1 MNSKH
6 NKTLSFYLRKKEFTM
21 RQSLSK
27 IHQNVHGDT
36 SRYKTKIKTAILL
49 ISSTLLISVSAYAS
63 ETKPTTAKTT
73 INPTSI
79 NTSAINLAI
88 MADNPTVLSETQ
100 RITKSKSST
109 LAPTT
114 ATGTAVVSGKTAK
127 TDQAIYSADAI
138 HHPVWAKNG
147 MVATQEALASDIGLK
162 ILKDGGNAVDAAV
175 AVGFALAV
183 TLPRAGNIGGG
194 GFMMVYDAKQGK
206 TVALDYREK
215 APSSASRDMYLD
227 KDGNAISDLSRYHGL
242 AVGVPGTVAGLLK
255 ALEDHGTMSR
265 GQVMASAIALAE
277 NGIEVTAGLS
287 ESLEALSDRLQKWP
301 STKKIFFKPDGSAYQ
316 PGELLRQ
323 PELAKSLK
331 LIAAKGS
338 DGFYKG
344 ETARKLVKAVN
355 EAGGNMSLQ
364 DLANYRAIARVPVK
378 GDYRG
383 YEIVSMPPPSSGGIH
398 IVQIL
403 NILEGYPLKDYG
415 QNSAQTIHLMSEAMQ
430 LAYADR
436 AEYLGDTDFI
446 DVPASGLTS
455 QAYADKLRSL
465 INPNKATP
473 AATIKANNPLPYE
486 SDQTTHFSIVDKDGN
501 AVANTYTLNF
511 SYGTGLVAEG
521 TGILLNNEMDDFSAK
536 PGVPN
541 GYGLIGGDANAVEAN
556 KRPLSSMSPTLVF
569 KDSKPYIVTGSPGG
583 SRIITTV
590 TQVISNV
597 IDHDMNI
604 AEATHAPRI
613 HDQWLPDEIRIEKAL
628 NVDTIKKLESMGHK
642 VSPQAAMGS
651 TQSIM
656 ITPNGVY
663 GSSDPRIVDAAVV
676 GY

>member
-1 MNSKH
+1 MP
-6 NKTLSFYLRKKEFTM
+6 TLFSHSHSTQTLTHKKLK
-21 RQSLSK
+21 S
-27 IHQNVHGDT
+27 
-36 SRYKTKIKTAILL
+36 AAL
-49 ISSTLLISVSAYAS
+49 IITSTLLLTVSAHAA
-63 ETKPTTAKTT
+63 ETKPTTAKNTV
-73 INPTSI
+73 NPTSI

-100 RITKSKSST
+100 RVTKSKSSA
-109 LAPTT
+109 LAPKT
-114 ATGTAVVSGKTAK
+114 ATGTAVVSSKTAK

-227 KDGNAISDLSRYHGL
+227 SDGNAVSDLSRYHGL

-265 GQVMASAIALAE
+265 GQVMAPAIALAE

-316 PGELLRQ
+316 PGERLKQ

-331 LIAAKGS
+331 LIAAKGA

-364 DLANYRAIARVPVK
+364 DLANYQAIARVPVK

-436 AEYLGDTDFI
+436 AEYLGDADFI

-455 QAYADKLRSL
+455 QPYADKLRSL

-628 NVDTIKKLESMGHK
+628 NIDTIKKLESMGHK
-642 VSPQAAMGS
+642 VNPQAAMGS

-663 GSSDPRIVDAAVV
+663 GASDPRIVDAAVV

>member
-1 MNSKH
+1 MSMPFSYSH
-6 NKTLSFYLRKKEFTM
+6 QTQVPAHKTLKSAAL
-21 RQSLSK
+21 
-27 IHQNVHGDT
+27 I
-36 SRYKTKIKTAILL
+36 
-49 ISSTLLISVSAYAS
+49 ISSTLLFSVSTYAADTNPS
-63 ETKPTTAKTT
+63 VAPKT

-79 NTSAINLAI
+79 NTNAINLAV
-88 MADNPTVLSETQ
+88 MTENPTLLSETQ
-100 RITKSKSST
+100 RVTRAKTNTLTPKTNQTK
-109 LAPTT
+109 ANQ
-114 ATGTAVVSGKTAK
+114 AK
-127 TDQAIYSADAI
+127 TDQAIYSVDAI
-138 HHPVWAKNG
+138 HHPIWAKNG
-147 MVATQEALASDIGLK
+147 MVASQEALASDIGLK

-227 KDGNAISDLSRYHGL
+227 KDGNAVSDLSRYHGL

-265 GQVMASAIALAE
+265 GQVMAPAIALAE

-301 STKKIFFKPDGSAYQ
+301 STKKIFFKADGSTYQ
-316 PGELLRQ
+316 PGERLKQ
-323 PELAKSLK
+323 PELAHSLK
-331 LIAAKGS
+331 LIATKGN

-355 EAGGNMSLQ
+355 EAGGKMSLQ
-364 DLANYRAIARVPVK
+364 DLANYQAIARVPVK

-436 AEYLGDTDFI
+436 SEYLGDSDFI
-446 DVPASGLTS
+446 DVPASGLTA
-455 QAYADKLRSL
+455 QRYADKLRAS

-556 KRPLSSMSPTLVF
+556 KRPLSSMSPTIVF

-597 IDHDMNI
+597 I
-604 AEATHAPRI
+604 
-613 HDQWLPDEIRIEKAL
+613 
-628 NVDTIKKLESMGHK
+628 
-642 VSPQAAMGS
+642 
-651 TQSIM
+651 
-656 ITPNGVY
+656 
-663 GSSDPRIVDAAVV
+663 
-676 GY
+676 

>member
-1 MNSKH
+1 MQ
-6 NKTLSFYLRKKEFTM
+6 R
-21 RQSLSK
+21 SLSK
-27 IHQNVHGDT
+27 TQQESHRPNLQ
-36 SRYKTKIKTAILL
+36 SKTAIRAAILL
-49 ISSTLLISVSAYAS
+49 ISSSFLVSISAHAAEPANSKV
-63 ETKPTTAKTT
+63 TNTTD
-73 INPTSI
+73 I

-88 MADNPTVLSETQ
+88 MTSAPTVLSETQ
-100 RITKSKSST
+100 RITVATPNSLKKAPST
-109 LAPTT
+109 TT
-114 ATGTAVVSGKTAK
+114 ALTTAK
-127 TDQAIYSADAI
+127 ADQAIYSNDAI
-138 HHPVWAKNG
+138 QHPLWARNG
-147 MVATQEALASDIGLK
+147 MVATQEAIASDVGLQ
-162 ILKDGGNAVDAAV
+162 ILKQGGNAVDASV

-194 GFMMVYDAKQGK
+194 GFMMIYDADKDK

-227 KDGNAISDLSRYHGL
+227 KEGNAVSDLSRYHGL
-242 AVGVPGTVAGLLK
+242 AIGVPGTVAGLLK

-265 GQVMASAIALAE
+265 GQVMAPAISLAE
-277 NGIEVTAGLS
+277 NGIEVTAGLT
-287 ESLEALSDRLQKWP
+287 ESLEALSERMQKWP
-301 STKKIFFKPDGSAYQ
+301 STKKIFFKSDGSAYQ
-316 PGELLRQ
+316 PGERLKQ
-323 PELAKSLK
+323 PELAQSLK
-331 LIAAKGS
+331 LIAAQGK

-344 ETARKLVKAVN
+344 ETARKIVKAVN
-355 EAGGNMSLQ
+355 EAGGSMSLQ
-364 DLANYRAIARVPVK
+364 DLANYQAIARAPVK
-378 GDYRG
+378 GTYRG

-403 NILEGYPLKDYG
+403 NILEGYPLNKYG
-415 QNSAQTIHLMSEAMQ
+415 QNSAQTIHLMAEAMQ

-436 AEYLGDTDFI
+436 AEYLGDADFV
-446 DVPASGLTS
+446 DVPVNGLT
-455 QAYADKLRSL
+455 ARPYADKLRAL
-465 INPNKATP
+465 IDPNKATP
-473 AATIKANNPLPYE
+473 AATVKANNPLPYE

-511 SYGTGLVAEG
+511 SYGTGMVAEG

-541 GYGLIGGDANAVEAN
+541 GYGLLGGEANAVEAD

-628 NVDTIKKLESMGHK
+628 NVDTIKKLESMGHT

-656 ITPNGVY
+656 ITPTGIY

>member
-1 MNSKH
+1 MSQPLSYDKQKKPKTH
-6 NKTLSFYLRKKEFTM
+6 NQLKSSAAL
-21 RQSLSK
+21 
-27 IHQNVHGDT
+27 IT
-36 SRYKTKIKTAILL
+36 SALL
-49 ISSTLLISVSAYAS
+49 LSVSAHAL
-63 ETKPTTAKTT
+63 EPTAT
-73 INPTSI
+73 PTSSTV
-79 NTSAINLAI
+79 NHTSIDTNAINLAI
-88 MADNPTVLSETQ
+88 MTDNPTVVSETKS
-100 RITKSKSST
+100 ITR
-109 LAPTT
+109 
-114 ATGTAVVSGKTAK
+114 AK
-127 TDQAIYSADAI
+127 TTTLTTTSSNTNNDQAIYSEDAI

-147 MVATQEALASDIGLK
+147 MVATQEALASDIGLQ
-162 ILKDGGNAVDAAV
+162 ILKDGGNAVDAGV

-194 GFMMVYDAKQGK
+194 GFMMIYDAKQDK

-215 APSSASRDMYLD
+215 APSSAFRDMYLD
-227 KDGNAISDLSRYHGL
+227 DEGNAVSDLSRYHGL

-255 ALEDHGTMSR
+255 ALEEHGTMSR
-265 GQVMASAIALAE
+265 EQVMAPAIALAE
-277 NGIEVTAGLS
+277 DGIEVTAGLS
-287 ESLEALSDRLQKWP
+287 ESLTALSDRLQKWP
-301 STKKIFFKPDGSAYQ
+301 STKKVFFKPDGSAYQ
-316 PGELLRQ
+316 PGERLKQ
-323 PELAKSLK
+323 PELARSLK
-331 LIAAKGS
+331 RIAVQGA

-344 ETARKLVKAVN
+344 KTARDIVKAVN
-355 EAGGNMSLQ
+355 EAGGSMSLQ
-364 DLANYRAIARVPVK
+364 DLADYEAIARVPVK

-398 IVQIL
+398 IIEIL
-403 NILEGYPLKDYG
+403 NILEGYPLGDYG
-415 QNSAQTIHLMSEAMQ
+415 QNSAQTIHLMAEAMQ

-436 AEYLGDTDFI
+436 AEYLGDSDFI

-455 QAYADKLRSL
+455 QAYADNLRTL
-465 INPNKATP
+465 IDPKKAPP

-501 AVANTYTLNF
+501 AIANTYTLNF
-511 SYGTGLVAEG
+511 SYGTGLVADG

-569 KDSKPYIVTGSPGG
+569 KDNKPYIVTGSPGG

-590 TQVISNV
+590 IQIISNV

-628 NVDTIKKLESMGHK
+628 NVDTVKKLESMGHT
-642 VSPQAAMGS
+642 VSPKSAMGS

-656 ITPNGVY
+656 LTPNGLY

>member
-1 MNSKH
+1 MSYLSSQTH
-6 NKTLSFYLRKKEFTM
+6 SEVLRTTLNAKGSVNLKSAM
-21 RQSLSK
+21 
-27 IHQNVHGDT
+27 
-36 SRYKTKIKTAILL
+36 LL
-49 ISSTLLISVSAYAS
+49 ISSSLFLSVSAHALEPIDS
-63 ETKPTTAKTT
+63 KT
-73 INPTSI
+73 INNSSI

-88 MADNPTVLSETQ
+88 MTDNPTIVLE
-100 RITKSKSST
+100 TKSIT
-109 LAPTT
+109 RAPTNT
-114 ATGTAVVSGKTAK
+114 LISTTNKAK

-147 MVATQEALASDIGLK
+147 MVATQEALASDIGLQ
-162 ILKDGGNAVDAAV
+162 ILKDGGNAVDAGV

-194 GFMMVYDAKQGK
+194 GFMMIYDAKKGK

-227 KDGNAISDLSRYHGL
+227 SDGNAVSDLSRFHGL

-255 ALEDHGTMSR
+255 ALDDHGTMSR
-265 GQVMASAIALAE
+265 EQVMAPAIALAE

-287 ESLEALSDRLQKWP
+287 ESLTALTDRLQKWP
-301 STKKIFFKPDGSAYQ
+301 STKKVFFKPDGSAYQ
-316 PGELLRQ
+316 PGERLKQL
-323 PELAKSLK
+323 ELARSLK
-331 LIAAKGS
+331 LIAAQGA

-355 EAGGNMSLQ
+355 DAGGNMSVQ
-364 DLANYRAIARVPVK
+364 DLANYEAIARAPVT

-403 NILEGYPLKDYG
+403 NILEGYPLGDYG

-436 AEYLGDTDFI
+436 AEYLGDSDFV

-455 QAYADKLRSL
+455 QAYADNLRRS
-465 INPNKATP
+465 IHPNKATP
-473 AATIKANNPLPYE
+473 ANTIKASNPLPYE

-501 AVANTYTLNF
+501 AIANTYTLNF

-536 PGVPN
+536 PGTPN
-541 GYGLIGGDANAVEAN
+541 GYGLLGGDANAVEAN

-569 KDSKPYIVTGSPGG
+569 KDDKPYIVTGSPGG

-590 TQVISNV
+590 TQIISNV
-597 IDHDMNI
+597 IDHNMNI

-613 HDQWLPDEIRIEKAL
+613 HDQWLPDEIRVEKAL
-628 NVDTIKKLESMGHK
+628 NIDTVKKLESMGHT
-642 VSPQAAMGS
+642 VSPKAAMGS

-656 ITPNGVY
+656 LTPNGIY
-663 GSSDPRIVDAAVV
+663 GSSDPRIVDAGVV

>member
-1 MNSKH
+1 MS
-6 NKTLSFYLRKKEFTM
+6 
-21 RQSLSK
+21 QSLSYRQTAQQNKPK
-27 IHQNVHGDT
+27 INTLLT
-36 SRYKTKIKTAILL
+36 SSILF
-49 ISSTLLISVSAYAS
+49 ISSTLFLSVSAHAAD
-63 ETKPTTAKTT
+63 PTTSVNT
-73 INPTSI
+73 TSI

-88 MADNPTVLSETQ
+88 MADHPTVLSETK
-100 RITKSKSST
+100 RITRAKTST
-109 LAPTT
+109 LK
-114 ATGTAVVSGKTAK
+114 STAK
-127 TDQAIYSADAI
+127 TANNANSDQAIYSEDAI

-147 MVATQEALASDIGLK
+147 MVATQEALASDIGLQ
-162 ILKDGGNAVDAAV
+162 ILKDGGNAVDAGV

-194 GFMMVYDAKQGK
+194 GFMMIYDTKQDK

-227 KDGNAISDLSRYHGL
+227 SDGNAVSDLSRYHGL

-265 GQVMASAIALAE
+265 EQVMAPAIALAE
-277 NGIEVTAGLS
+277 DGIEVTAGLS
-287 ESLEALSDRLQKWP
+287 ESLTALSERLQKWP
-301 STKKIFFKPDGSAYQ
+301 STKKVFFKADGSAYQ
-316 PGELLRQ
+316 PGERLKQ
-323 PELAKSLK
+323 PELARSLK
-331 LIAAKGS
+331 LIAAKGA

-344 ETARKLVKAVN
+344 ETASKLVKAVN
-355 EAGGNMSLQ
+355 DAGGRMSLQ
-364 DLANYRAIARVPVK
+364 DLSNYEAIAREPIK

-415 QNSAQTIHLMSEAMQ
+415 QNSAQAIHLMAEAMQ

-436 AEYLGDTDFI
+436 AEYLGDSDFI

-465 INPNKATP
+465 IDPNKATP
-473 AATIKANNPLPYE
+473 ASTIKANNPLPYE

-501 AVANTYTLNF
+501 AIANTYTLNF
-511 SYGTGLVAEG
+511 SYGMGLVAEG

-541 GYGLIGGDANAVEAN
+541 GYGLLGGEANAVEAN

-590 TQVISNV
+590 TQILSNV

-628 NVDTIKKLESMGHK
+628 NVDTIKKLESMGHTI
-642 VSPQAAMGS
+642 SPKAAMGS

>member
-1 MNSKH
+1 MSQLLSRHHRTAQQRKPKIN
-6 NKTLSFYLRKKEFTM
+6 TLLKS
-21 RQSLSK
+21 S
-27 IHQNVHGDT
+27 VV
-36 SRYKTKIKTAILL
+36 L
-49 ISSTLLISVSAYAS
+49 ITSTLLLSISTQAV
-63 ETKPTTAKTT
+63 EPTNSTSNATV
-73 INPTSI
+73 NNTSI

-88 MADNPTVLSETQ
+88 MADSPTVLSETK
-100 RITKSKSST
+100 RITR
-109 LAPTT
+109 
-114 ATGTAVVSGKTAK
+114 AK
-127 TDQAIYSADAI
+127 TNTLSTESNNANNANSDQAIYSEDAI

-147 MVATQEALASDIGLK
+147 MVATQEALASDIGLQ
-162 ILKDGGNAVDAAV
+162 ILKDGGNAVDAGV

-194 GFMMVYDAKQGK
+194 GFMMIYDAKQGK

-227 KDGNAISDLSRYHGL
+227 KEGNAVSDLSRYHGL

-255 ALEDHGTMSR
+255 ALEEHGTMSR
-265 GQVMASAIALAE
+265 EQVMAPAIALAE

-287 ESLEALSDRLQKWP
+287 ESLTALSDRLQKWP
-301 STKKIFFKPDGSAYQ
+301 STKKVFFKPDGSAYQ
-316 PGELLRQ
+316 PGERLKQ
-323 PELAKSLK
+323 PELARSLK
-331 LIAAKGS
+331 RIAVQGT

-344 ETARKLVKAVN
+344 ETAQKLVKAVN
-355 EAGGNMSLQ
+355 EAGGSMSLQ
-364 DLANYRAIARVPVK
+364 DLANYQAIAREPVK

-415 QNSAQTIHLMSEAMQ
+415 QNSAQTIHLMAEAMQ

-436 AEYLGDTDFI
+436 AEYLGDADFI

-455 QAYADKLRSL
+455 QAYADKLRTL
-465 INPNKATP
+465 IDPNKATP

-501 AVANTYTLNF
+501 AIANTYTLNF
-511 SYGTGLVAEG
+511 SYGTGLVADG

-541 GYGLIGGDANAVEAN
+541 GYGLLGGDANAVEAN

-590 TQVISNV
+590 TQIISNV

-613 HDQWLPDEIRIEKAL
+613 HDQWLPDEIRVEKAL
-628 NVDTIKKLESMGHK
+628 NIDTVKKLESMGHT
-642 VSPQAAMGS
+642 VSPKSAMGS

-656 ITPNGVY
+656 LTPNGVY

>member
-1 MNSKH
+1 MSP
-6 NKTLSFYLRKKEFTM
+6 
-21 RQSLSK
+21 SLS
-27 IHQNVHGDT
+27 HQHRITQQKKPKTHNQLKFSAALIT
-36 SRYKTKIKTAILL
+36 SALL
-49 ISSTLLISVSAYAS
+49 LSVSAHAID
-63 ETKPTTAKTT
+63 PTVSANSPTV
-73 INPTSI
+73 NNTSI
-79 NTSAINLAI
+79 DTNALNLAI
-88 MADNPTVLSETQ
+88 MTDNPTVIFETK
-100 RITKSKSST
+100 RITR
-109 LAPTT
+109 
-114 ATGTAVVSGKTAK
+114 AK
-127 TDQAIYSADAI
+127 TTTLTTTSNNATSNNANNDQAIYSEDAI

-147 MVATQEALASDIGLK
+147 MVATQEALASDIGLQ
-162 ILKDGGNAVDAAV
+162 ILKDGGNAVDAGV

-194 GFMMVYDAKQGK
+194 GFMMIYDAKQGK

-227 KDGNAISDLSRYHGL
+227 DEGNAVSDLSRYHGL

-255 ALEDHGTMSR
+255 ALEEHGTMNR
-265 GQVMASAIALAE
+265 EQVMAPAIALAE
-277 NGIEVTAGLS
+277 DGIEVTAGLS
-287 ESLEALSDRLQKWP
+287 ESLTALSDRLQKWP
-301 STKKIFFKPDGSAYQ
+301 STKKVFFKPDGSAYQ
-316 PGELLRQ
+316 PGERLKQ
-323 PELAKSLK
+323 PELARSLK
-331 LIAAKGS
+331 RIAVQGA

-344 ETARKLVKAVN
+344 KTARDIVKAVN
-355 EAGGNMSLQ
+355 EAGGSMSLQ
-364 DLANYRAIARVPVK
+364 DLADYEAIARVPVK

-398 IVQIL
+398 IIEIL
-403 NILEGYPLKDYG
+403 NILEGYPLGDYG
-415 QNSAQTIHLMSEAMQ
+415 QNSAQTIHLMAEAMQ

-436 AEYLGDTDFI
+436 AEYLGDSDFI
-446 DVPASGLTS
+446 HVPASGLTS
-455 QAYADKLRSL
+455 QAYADKLRTL
-465 INPNKATP
+465 IDPNKATP

-501 AVANTYTLNF
+501 AIANTYTLNF
-511 SYGTGLVAEG
+511 SYGTGLVADG

-569 KDSKPYIVTGSPGG
+569 KDNKPYIVTGSPGG

-590 TQVISNV
+590 TQIISNV

-628 NVDTIKKLESMGHK
+628 NVDTVKKLESMGHT
-642 VSPQAAMGS
+642 VSPKSAMGS

-656 ITPNGVY
+656 LTPNGLY

>member
-1 MNSKH
+1 MSKLSPNIQQK
-6 NKTLSFYLRKKEFTM
+6 NKFNN
-21 RQSLSK
+21 
-27 IHQNVHGDT
+27 I
-36 SRYKTKIKTAILL
+36 KIKAATLL
-49 ISSTLLISVSAYAS
+49 ISSTFLLCVSSHAIEPDAN
-63 ETKPTTAKTT
+63 TRTT
-73 INPTSI
+73 INNTSI

-88 MADNPTVLSETQ
+88 MTEAPTLVSETQ
-100 RITKSKSST
+100 RVT
-109 LAPTT
+109 LAKSNAATNALSSPATT
-114 ATGTAVVSGKTAK
+114 QA
-127 TDQAIYSADAI
+127 DQAIYSSSAI
-138 HHPVWAKNG
+138 QHPLWAKNG
-147 MVATQEALASDIGLK
+147 MVASQEALASDIGLQ

-194 GFMMVYDAKQGK
+194 GFMMIYDAKQDK
-206 TVALDYREK
+206 TIALDYREK
-215 APSSASRDMYLD
+215 APSRATSDMYLNN
-227 KDGNAISDLSRYHGL
+227 DGEAVSDLSRYHGL

-255 ALEDHGTMSR
+255 ALEDHGTMTR
-265 GQVMASAIALAE
+265 QQVMAPAITLAAD
-277 NGIEVTAGLS
+277 GIDVTAGLS
-287 ESLEALSDRLQKWP
+287 ESLEALKERLQKWP
-301 STKKIFFKPDGSAYQ
+301 STKKIFFKADGSSYQ
-316 PGELLRQ
+316 PGERLRQ
-323 PELAKSLK
+323 PQLAQSLK
-331 LIAAKGS
+331 LIANKGA
-338 DGFYKG
+338 DGFYQG
-344 ETARKLVKAVN
+344 DTARKLVNAVN
-355 EAGGNMSLQ
+355 EAGGAMSLQ
-364 DLANYRAIARVPVK
+364 DLADYEAIARTPVT
-378 GDYRG
+378 GNYRG

-403 NILEGYPLKDYG
+403 NVLEGYPLKDYG

-436 AEYLGDTDFI
+436 AEYLGDSDFV

-455 QAYADKLRSL
+455 RPYANKLRSL

-473 AATIKANNPLPYE
+473 AASIKANNPLPYE
-486 SDQTTHFSIVDKDGN
+486 SDQTTHFSIVDNAGN

-536 PGVPN
+536 PGTPN
-541 GYGLIGGDANAVEAN
+541 AYGLIGGAANSIEAN

-590 TQVISNV
+590 TQIISNV

-613 HDQWLPDEIRIEKAL
+613 HDQWLPDEIRVEKAL
-628 NVDTIKKLESMGHK
+628 NIDTVSKLESMGHK
-642 VSPQAAMGS
+642 VSPKEAMGS

-656 ITPNGVY
+656 LTPTGIY
-663 GSSDPRIVDAAVV
+663 GASDPRIVDAAVV

>member
-1 MNSKH
+1 MSPSLSHQHRMTQQKNPKTH
-6 NKTLSFYLRKKEFTM
+6 NKLKS
-21 RQSLSK
+21 S
-27 IHQNVHGDT
+27 
-36 SRYKTKIKTAILL
+36 ALL
-49 ISSTLLISVSAYAS
+49 ITSALLLSVSAHAL
-63 ETKPTTAKTT
+63 EPTVSA
-73 INPTSI
+73 NSPAVNNTSI
-79 NTSAINLAI
+79 DTNEINLAI
-88 MADNPTVLSETQ
+88 MTDNPTVLSETK
-100 RITKSKSST
+100 RITRAKTST
-109 LAPTT
+109 LKTT
-114 ATGTAVVSGKTAK
+114 SNNTNS
-127 TDQAIYSADAI
+127 DQAIYSEDAI

-147 MVATQEALASDIGLK
+147 MVATQEALASDIGLQ
-162 ILKDGGNAVDAAV
+162 ILKDGGNAVDAGV

-194 GFMMVYDAKQGK
+194 GFMMIYDAKQGK

-227 KDGNAISDLSRYHGL
+227 DEGNAVSDLSRYHGL

-255 ALEDHGTMSR
+255 ALEEHGTMSR
-265 GQVMASAIALAE
+265 EQVMAPAIALAE
-277 NGIEVTAGLS
+277 DGIEVTAGLS
-287 ESLEALSDRLQKWP
+287 ESLTALSDRLQKWP
-301 STKKIFFKPDGSAYQ
+301 STKKVFFKADGSAYQ
-316 PGELLRQ
+316 PGERLKQ
-323 PELAKSLK
+323 PELARSLTRV
-331 LIAAKGS
+331 AVQGA

-344 ETARKLVKAVN
+344 ETARDIVKAVN
-355 EAGGNMSLQ
+355 EAGGSMSLQ
-364 DLANYRAIARVPVK
+364 DLADYEAIARVPVK

-398 IVQIL
+398 IIEIL
-403 NILEGYPLKDYG
+403 NILEGYPLGDYG
-415 QNSAQTIHLMSEAMQ
+415 QNSAQTIHLMAEAMQ

-436 AEYLGDTDFI
+436 AEYLGDSDFI

-455 QAYADKLRSL
+455 QAYADKLRTL
-465 INPNKATP
+465 IDPNKATP
-473 AATIKANNPLPYE
+473 ASTIKANNPLPYE

-501 AVANTYTLNF
+501 AIANTYTLNF
-511 SYGTGLVAEG
+511 SYGTGLVADG

-569 KDSKPYIVTGSPGG
+569 KDNKPYIVTGSPGG

-590 TQVISNV
+590 TQIISNV

-628 NVDTIKKLESMGHK
+628 NVDTVKKLESMGHTI
-642 VSPQAAMGS
+642 SPKSAMGS

-656 ITPNGVY
+656 LTPNGVY

>member
-1 MNSKH
+1 MSPLFSYNDHATRQNQPKP
-6 NKTLSFYLRKKEFTM
+6 KTVF
-21 RQSLSK
+21 
-27 IHQNVHGDT
+27 
-36 SRYKTKIKTAILL
+36 KTASLL
-49 ISSTLLISVSAYAS
+49 ISSALFLSVSAHAL
-63 ETKPTTAKTT
+63 ETTS
-73 INPTSI
+73 SI
-79 NTSAINLAI
+79 NNTATNSSSLNTGAINL
-88 MADNPTVLSETQ
+88 PVTTPSVLSENQ
-100 RITKSKSST
+100 RITR
-109 LAPTT
+109 ATT
-114 ATGTAVVSGKTAK
+114 NRLKPATNKTK
-127 TDQAIYSADAI
+127 TDEAIYSENAI

-147 MVATQEALASDIGLK
+147 MVASQEALASDIGLQ
-162 ILKDGGNAVDAAV
+162 ILKEGGNAVDAGV

-194 GFMMVYDAKQGK
+194 GFMMIYDAKQDK
-206 TVALDYREK
+206 TIALDYREK
-215 APSSASRDMYLD
+215 APLNATRDMYLD
-227 KDGNAISDLSRYHGL
+227 KEGNAVSDLSRYHGL

-255 ALEDHGTMSR
+255 ALEEHGTMSR
-265 GQVMASAIALAE
+265 EQVMAPAIALAE
-277 NGIEVTAGLS
+277 NGIEVTPGLS
-287 ESLEALSDRLQKWP
+287 QSLEALSDRLQKWP
-301 STKKIFFKPDGSAYQ
+301 ATKKIFFKPDGSAYQ
-316 PGELLRQ
+316 PGERLKQ
-323 PELAKSLK
+323 PELARSLK
-331 LIAAKGS
+331 LIAVQGA

-355 EAGGNMSLQ
+355 EAGGIMSLQ
-364 DLANYRAIARVPVK
+364 DLTNYEAIAREPVK
-378 GDYRG
+378 GNYRG

-398 IVQIL
+398 IIQIL

-415 QNSAQTIHLMSEAMQ
+415 QNSAQTIHLMAEAMQ

-436 AEYLGDTDFI
+436 AEYLGDSDFI

-455 QAYADKLRSL
+455 QAYADKLRTL
-465 INPNKATP
+465 IDPNKATP
-473 AATIKANNPLPYE
+473 ASTIKANNPLPYE
-486 SDQTTHFSIVDKDGN
+486 SDQTTHFSVVDKDGN

-541 GYGLIGGDANAVEAN
+541 GYGLLGGDANAVEAN

-569 KDSKPYIVTGSPGG
+569 KDNKPYIVTGSPGG

-628 NVDTIKKLESMGHK
+628 NIDTVRKLESMGHK
-642 VSPQAAMGS
+642 VSPQATMGS

-656 ITPNGVY
+656 VTPDGVY

>member
-1 MNSKH
+1 MPTSISK
-6 NKTLSFYLRKKEFTM
+6 NKIRTADNNPQGRA
-21 RQSLSK
+21 
-27 IHQNVHGDT
+27 N
-36 SRYKTKIKTAILL
+36 IKAAILL
-49 ISSTLLISVSAYAS
+49 ISSTFLVSLSAHAL
-63 ETKPTTAKTT
+63 EPTTNQSTA
-73 INPTSI
+73 INQTSI

-88 MADNPTVLSETQ
+88 MADNPTVISETQ
-100 RITKSKSST
+100 RVTRAKTNALIST
-109 LAPTT
+109 INN
-114 ATGTAVVSGKTAK
+114 AK
-127 TDQAIYSADAI
+127 TDQAIYSEDAI

-162 ILKDGGNAVDAAV
+162 ILKDGGNAVDAGV

-194 GFMMVYDAKQGK
+194 GFMMIYDAKQGK

-227 KDGNAISDLSRYHGL
+227 EDGNAVSDLSRYHGL

-265 GQVMASAIALAE
+265 GQVMAPAIALAE

-287 ESLEALSDRLQKWP
+287 ESLTALSDRMQKWP

-316 PGELLRQ
+316 PGERLKQ
-323 PELAKSLK
+323 PELARSLK
-331 LIAAKGS
+331 LIAAKGA

-355 EAGGNMSLQ
+355 DAGGSMILQ
-364 DLANYRAIARVPVK
+364 DLASYEAIAREPVK

-415 QNSAQTIHLMSEAMQ
+415 QNSAQTIHLMAEAMQ

-436 AEYLGDTDFI
+436 SEYLGDSDFI
-446 DVPASGLTS
+446 DVPASGLAS
-455 QAYADKLRSL
+455 QAYADKLRTL
-465 INPNKATP
+465 INPDKATP
-473 AATIKANNPLPYE
+473 ASTIKANNPLPYE

-501 AVANTYTLNF
+501 AIANTYTLNF
-511 SYGTGLVAEG
+511 SYGTGLVADG

-541 GYGLIGGDANAVEAN
+541 GYGLLGGEANAVEAN

-590 TQVISNV
+590 TQIISNV

-613 HDQWLPDEIRIEKAL
+613 HDQWLPDEIRVEKAL
-628 NVDTIKKLESMGHK
+628 NIDTVKKLESMGHTVNPK
-642 VSPQAAMGS
+642 SAMGS

>member
-1 MNSKH
+1 MSP
-6 NKTLSFYLRKKEFTM
+6 
-21 RQSLSK
+21 SLS
-27 IHQNVHGDT
+27 HQHRITQQKKPKTHNQLKSSAALIT
-36 SRYKTKIKTAILL
+36 SALL
-49 ISSTLLISVSAYAS
+49 LSVSAHALEPS
-63 ETKPTTAKTT
+63 VSANSPTV
-73 INPTSI
+73 NNTSI
-79 NTSAINLAI
+79 DTNALNLAI
-88 MADNPTVLSETQ
+88 MTDNPTVLSETK
-100 RITKSKSST
+100 RITRSKTST
-109 LAPTT
+109 LKTT
-114 ATGTAVVSGKTAK
+114 SNNANS
-127 TDQAIYSADAI
+127 DQAIYSEDAI

-147 MVATQEALASDIGLK
+147 MVATQEALASDIGLQ
-162 ILKDGGNAVDAAV
+162 ILKDGGNAVDAGV

-194 GFMMVYDAKQGK
+194 GFMMIYDAKQGK
-206 TVALDYREK
+206 TIALDYREK

-227 KDGNAISDLSRYHGL
+227 DEGNAVSDLSRYHGL

-255 ALEDHGTMSR
+255 ALEEHGTMSR
-265 GQVMASAIALAE
+265 EQVMAPAIALAE
-277 NGIEVTAGLS
+277 DGIEVTAGLS
-287 ESLEALSDRLQKWP
+287 ESLTALSDRLQKWP
-301 STKKIFFKPDGSAYQ
+301 STKKVFFKADGSAYQ
-316 PGELLRQ
+316 PGERLKQ
-323 PELAKSLK
+323 PELARSLK
-331 LIAAKGS
+331 RIAVQGA

-344 ETARKLVKAVN
+344 KTARDIVKAVN
-355 EAGGNMSLQ
+355 EAGGSMSLQ
-364 DLANYRAIARVPVK
+364 DLADYEAIARVPVK
-378 GDYRG
+378 GDYRS

-398 IVQIL
+398 IIEIL
-403 NILEGYPLKDYG
+403 NILEGYPLRDYG
-415 QNSAQTIHLMSEAMQ
+415 QNSAQTIHLMAEAMQ

-436 AEYLGDTDFI
+436 AEYLGDSDFI

-455 QAYADKLRSL
+455 QAYADNLRTL
-465 INPNKATP
+465 IDPNKATP

-501 AVANTYTLNF
+501 AIANTYTLNF
-511 SYGTGLVAEG
+511 SYGTGLVADG

-569 KDSKPYIVTGSPGG
+569 KDNKPYIVTGSPGG

-590 TQVISNV
+590 TQIISNV

-628 NVDTIKKLESMGHK
+628 NVDTVKKLESMGHT
-642 VSPQAAMGS
+642 VSPKSAMGS

-656 ITPNGVY
+656 LTPNGLY

>member
-1 MNSKH
+1 MASLSSRLIQQKTEQ
-6 NKTLSFYLRKKEFTM
+6 NKTHHKTSLKK
-21 RQSLSK
+21 S
-27 IHQNVHGDT
+27 
-36 SRYKTKIKTAILL
+36 ALL
-49 ISSTLLISVSAYAS
+49 ISSALLLSVSAHAL
-63 ETKPTTAKTT
+63 ETTNSVNNNAM
-73 INPTSI
+73 SDSSL
-79 NTSAINLAI
+79 NTSAINLPI
-88 MADNPTVLSETQ
+88 MTNAPTVLTENQ
-100 RITKSKSST
+100 RITRAKTNSLK
-109 LAPTT
+109 PTT
-114 ATGTAVVSGKTAK
+114 KTAK

-147 MVATQEALASDIGLK
+147 MVATQEALASDIGLQ
-162 ILKDGGNAVDAAV
+162 ILKDGGNAVDAGV

-194 GFMMVYDAKQGK
+194 GFMMIYDAKQGK

-215 APSSASRDMYLD
+215 APSSATRDMYLD
-227 KDGNAISDLSRYHGL
+227 SAGNAVSDLSRYHGL

-265 GQVMASAIALAE
+265 EQVMAPAIALAE

-316 PGELLRQ
+316 PGERLKQ
-323 PELAKSLK
+323 PELARSLK
-331 LIAAKGS
+331 LIAAQGA

-344 ETARKLVKAVN
+344 ETASKLVKAVTD
-355 EAGGNMSLQ
+355 AGGRMSLQ
-364 DLANYRAIARVPVK
+364 DLANYEAIARVPVK

-398 IVQIL
+398 IIQIL

-415 QNSAQTIHLMSEAMQ
+415 QNSAQTIHLMAEAMQ

-436 AEYLGDTDFI
+436 AEYLGDSDFI
-446 DVPASGLTS
+446 DVPDSGLTS
-455 QAYADKLRSL
+455 QAYADKLRGL
-465 INPNKATP
+465 IDPNKATP
-473 AATIKANNPLPYE
+473 ASTIKANNPLPYE

-501 AVANTYTLNF
+501 AIANTYTLNF

-541 GYGLIGGDANAVEAN
+541 GYGLLGGEANAVEAN

-597 IDHDMNI
+597 LDHDMNI

-628 NVDTIKKLESMGHK
+628 NVDTIKKLESMGHT
-642 VSPQAAMGS
+642 VSPQATMGS

-656 ITPNGVY
+656 ITPDGVY

>member
-1 MNSKH
+1 MPNLSGH
-6 NKTLSFYLRKKEFTM
+6 SQSPIITTLKSAM
-21 RQSLSK
+21 
-27 IHQNVHGDT
+27 
-36 SRYKTKIKTAILL
+36 L
-49 ISSTLLISVSAYAS
+49 IASSTLLLSVSAHAL
-63 ETKPTTAKTT
+63 EPVTPTNANV
-73 INPTSI
+73 INNTSI

-88 MADNPTVLSETQ
+88 MTDNPTVLSETK
-100 RITKSKSST
+100 RITPAQTNTLTST
-109 LAPTT
+109 TN
-114 ATGTAVVSGKTAK
+114 KTK
-127 TDQAIYSADAI
+127 TDPAIYSEDAI

-147 MVATQEALASDIGLK
+147 MVASQEALASDIGLQ
-162 ILKDGGNAVDAAV
+162 ILKDGGNAVDAGV

-194 GFMMVYDAKQGK
+194 GFMMIYDAEQGE

-227 KDGNAISDLSRYHGL
+227 KDGNAASDLSRFHGL

-265 GQVMASAIALAE
+265 EQVMAPAISLAE
-277 NGIEVTAGLS
+277 DGIEVTAGLS

-301 STKKIFFKPDGSAYQ
+301 STKKVFFKPDGSAYQ
-316 PGELLRQ
+316 PGERLYQ
-323 PELAKSLK
+323 PELARSLK
-331 LIAAKGS
+331 LIATQGA

-344 ETARKLVKAVN
+344 ETARSIVKAVN
-355 EAGGNMSLQ
+355 DAGGSMSLQ
-364 DLANYRAIARVPVK
+364 DLANYEAIARTPVT

-415 QNSAQTIHLMSEAMQ
+415 QNSAQTIHLMAEAMQ

-436 AEYLGDTDFI
+436 AEYLGDSDFI

-455 QAYADKLRSL
+455 QVYADQLRTL
-465 INPNKATP
+465 IDPNKATP
-473 AATIKANNPLPYE
+473 ASTIKANNPLPYE

-501 AVANTYTLNF
+501 AIANTYTLNF
-511 SYGTGLVAEG
+511 SYGTGLVADG

-536 PGVPN
+536 PGTPN
-541 GYGLIGGDANAVEAN
+541 GYGLLGGEANSVEAN

-569 KDSKPYIVTGSPGG
+569 KDDKPYIVTGSPGG

-590 TQVISNV
+590 TQIISNV

-613 HDQWLPDEIRIEKAL
+613 HDQWLPDEIRVEKAL
-628 NVDTIKKLESMGHK
+628 NIDTIKKLESMGHT
-642 VSPQAAMGS
+642 VSPKAAMGS

>member
-1 MNSKH
+1 MLNLSGH
-6 NKTLSFYLRKKEFTM
+6 SQPPIITTLKSAM
-21 RQSLSK
+21 
-27 IHQNVHGDT
+27 
-36 SRYKTKIKTAILL
+36 L
-49 ISSTLLISVSAYAS
+49 IASSTLLLSVSAHAL
-63 ETKPTTAKTT
+63 EPVTPTDANV
-73 INPTSI
+73 INNTSI

-88 MADNPTVLSETQ
+88 MTDNPTVLSETK
-100 RITKSKSST
+100 RIT
-109 LAPTT
+109 P
-114 ATGTAVVSGKTAK
+114 AK
-127 TDQAIYSADAI
+127 TNTLTLTTNKTKTEQAIYSEDAI

-147 MVATQEALASDIGLK
+147 MVATQEALASDIGLQ
-162 ILKDGGNAVDAAV
+162 ILKDGGNAVDAGV

-194 GFMMVYDAKQGK
+194 GFMMIYDAEQGE

-227 KDGNAISDLSRYHGL
+227 EDGNAVSDLSRFHGL

-265 GQVMASAIALAE
+265 EQVMAPAIALAE
-277 NGIEVTAGLS
+277 DGIEVTAGLS

-301 STKKIFFKPDGSAYQ
+301 STKKVFFKPDGSAYQ
-316 PGELLRQ
+316 PGERLYQ
-323 PELAKSLK
+323 PELARSLK
-331 LIAAKGS
+331 LIATQGA

-344 ETARKLVKAVN
+344 ETARSIVKAVN
-355 EAGGNMSLQ
+355 DAGGSMSLQ
-364 DLANYRAIARVPVK
+364 DLANYEAIARTPVT

-415 QNSAQTIHLMSEAMQ
+415 HNSAQTIHLMSEAMQ

-436 AEYLGDTDFI
+436 AEYLGDSDFI

-455 QAYADKLRSL
+455 QAYADQLRTL
-465 INPNKATP
+465 IDPDKATP
-473 AATIKANNPLPYE
+473 ASTIKANNPLPYE

-501 AVANTYTLNF
+501 AIANTYTLNF
-511 SYGTGLVAEG
+511 SYGTGLVADG

-536 PGVPN
+536 PGTPN
-541 GYGLIGGDANAVEAN
+541 GYGLLGGEANSVEAN

-569 KDSKPYIVTGSPGG
+569 KDDKPYIVTGSPGG

-590 TQVISNV
+590 TQIISNV

-613 HDQWLPDEIRIEKAL
+613 HDQWLPDEIRVEKAL
-628 NVDTIKKLESMGHK
+628 NIDTIKKLESMGHT
-642 VSPQAAMGS
+642 VSPKAAMGS

-663 GSSDPRIVDAAVV
+663 GSSDPRIVDAAVI

>member
-1 MNSKH
+1 MANLSGH
-6 NKTLSFYLRKKEFTM
+6 SQPPIITTLKSAM
-21 RQSLSK
+21 
-27 IHQNVHGDT
+27 
-36 SRYKTKIKTAILL
+36 L
-49 ISSTLLISVSAYAS
+49 IASSTLLLSVSAHAL
-63 ETKPTTAKTT
+63 EPVTPTDANV
-73 INPTSI
+73 INNTSI

-88 MADNPTVLSETQ
+88 MTDNPTVLSETK
-100 RITKSKSST
+100 RITPAQTNTLTST
-109 LAPTT
+109 TNKI
-114 ATGTAVVSGKTAK
+114 KTE
-127 TDQAIYSADAI
+127 QAIYSEDAI

-147 MVATQEALASDIGLK
+147 MVATQEALASDIGLQ
-162 ILKDGGNAVDAAV
+162 ILKDGGNAVDAGV

-194 GFMMVYDAKQGK
+194 GFMMIYDAEQGE

-227 KDGNAISDLSRYHGL
+227 DEGNAVSDLSRFHGL

-265 GQVMASAIALAE
+265 EQVMAPAIALAE
-277 NGIEVTAGLS
+277 DGIEVTAGLS

-301 STKKIFFKPDGSAYQ
+301 STKKVFFKPDGSAYQ
-316 PGELLRQ
+316 PGERLYQ
-323 PELAKSLK
+323 PELARSLK
-331 LIAAKGS
+331 LIATQGA

-344 ETARKLVKAVN
+344 ETARSIVKAVN
-355 EAGGNMSLQ
+355 DAGGSMSLQ
-364 DLANYRAIARVPVK
+364 DLANYEAIARTPVT

-415 QNSAQTIHLMSEAMQ
+415 HNSAQTIHLMAEAMQ

-436 AEYLGDTDFI
+436 AEYLGDSDFI

-455 QAYADKLRSL
+455 QAYADQLRTL
-465 INPNKATP
+465 IDPGKATP
-473 AATIKANNPLPYE
+473 ASTIKANNPLPYE

-501 AVANTYTLNF
+501 AIANTYTLNF
-511 SYGTGLVAEG
+511 SYGTGLVADG

-536 PGVPN
+536 PGTPN
-541 GYGLIGGDANAVEAN
+541 GYGLLGGEANSVEAN

-569 KDSKPYIVTGSPGG
+569 KDDKPYIVTGSPGG

-590 TQVISNV
+590 TQIISNV
-597 IDHDMNI
+597 IDHEMNI

-613 HDQWLPDEIRIEKAL
+613 HDQWLPDEIRVEKAL
-628 NVDTIKKLESMGHK
+628 NIDTIKKLESMGHT
-642 VSPQAAMGS
+642 VSPKAAMGS

>member
-1 MNSKH
+1 MLKPASQLH
-6 NKTLSFYLRKKEFTM
+6 NDIAHYHRPHDKTILTTTLKSTM
-21 RQSLSK
+21 LM
-27 IHQNVHGDT
+27 
-36 SRYKTKIKTAILL
+36 
-49 ISSTLLISVSAYAS
+49 ISSTLLLSISAHAV
-63 ETKPTTAKTT
+63 EPTIDKSPT
-73 INPTSI
+73 INQTSI

-88 MADNPTVLSETQ
+88 MADNPTVLSETK
-100 RITKSKSST
+100 RITRAKTNT
-109 LAPTT
+109 LKTTPTT
-114 ATGTAVVSGKTAK
+114 ANS
-127 TDQAIYSADAI
+127 DQAIYSEDAI

-162 ILKDGGNAVDAAV
+162 ILKDGGNAVDAGV

-194 GFMMVYDAKQGK
+194 GFMMIYDAKQGK

-227 KDGNAISDLSRYHGL
+227 ENGNAVSDLSRYHGL

-265 GQVMASAIALAE
+265 GQVMAPAIALAE

-316 PGELLRQ
+316 PGERLKQ
-323 PELAKSLK
+323 PELARSLK
-331 LIAAKGS
+331 LIAAQGT

-344 ETARKLVKAVN
+344 VTASKLVKAVN
-355 EAGGNMSLQ
+355 EAGGSMSLQ
-364 DLANYRAIARVPVK
+364 DLANYEAIAREPVK

-415 QNSAQTIHLMSEAMQ
+415 QNSAQTIHLMAEAMQ

-436 AEYLGDTDFI
+436 AEYLGDSDFI

-455 QAYADKLRSL
+455 QAYADKLRTL
-465 INPNKATP
+465 IDPNKATP

-486 SDQTTHFSIVDKDGN
+486 SDQTTHFSIIDKDGN
-501 AVANTYTLNF
+501 AIANTYTLNF
-511 SYGTGLVAEG
+511 SYGTGLVADG

-541 GYGLIGGDANAVEAN
+541 GYGLLGGEANAVEAN

-590 TQVISNV
+590 TQIISNV

-613 HDQWLPDEIRIEKAL
+613 HDQWLPDEIRVEKAL
-628 NVDTIKKLESMGHK
+628 NIDTVKKLESMGHT
-642 VSPQAAMGS
+642 VSPKSAMGS

-656 ITPNGVY
+656 LTPNGVY

>member
-1 MNSKH
+1 MSNLKP
-6 NKTLSFYLRKKEFTM
+6 K
-21 RQSLSK
+21 
-27 IHQNVHGDT
+27 QNQT
-36 SRYKTKIKTAILL
+36 TIKAAILL
-49 ISSTLLISVSAYAS
+49 ISSSFLVTLSAHALEPAS
-63 ETKPTTAKTT
+63 T
-73 INPTSI
+73 INDTAI

-88 MADNPTVLSETQ
+88 MTEAPTLLSETQ
-100 RITKSKSST
+100 RITRASPNSVK
-109 LAPTT
+109 TT
-114 ATGTAVVSGKTAK
+114 SLTALTPAK
-127 TDQAIYSADAI
+127 TDQAIFSNDAI
-138 HHPVWAKNG
+138 QHPVWAKNG
-147 MVATQEALASDIGLK
+147 MVASQEALASDVGLQ
-162 ILKDGGNAVDAAV
+162 ILKQGGNAVDAAV

-194 GFMMVYDAKQGK
+194 GFMMIYDAKQDK
-206 TVALDYREK
+206 TIALDYREK

-227 KDGNAISDLSRYHGL
+227 EDGNAVSDLSRYHGL
-242 AVGVPGTVAGLLK
+242 AIGVPGTVAGLLK

-265 GQVMASAIALAE
+265 GQVMAPAISLAE
-277 NGIEVTAGLS
+277 NGIEVTAGLT
-287 ESLEALSDRLQKWP
+287 ESLEALSERMQKWP
-301 STKKIFFKPDGSAYQ
+301 STKKIFFKADGSAYQ
-316 PGELLRQ
+316 PGERLKQ

-331 LIAAKGS
+331 LIAAQGK

-355 EAGGNMSLQ
+355 EAGGSMSLQ
-364 DLANYRAIARVPVK
+364 DLADYQAIAREPVK
-378 GDYRG
+378 GSYRG
-383 YEIVSMPPPSSGGIH
+383 YEIVSMPPPSSGGVH

-415 QNSAQTIHLMSEAMQ
+415 QNSAQTIHLMAEAMQ

-436 AEYLGDTDFI
+436 AEYLGDADFV
-446 DVPASGLTS
+446 DVPVTGLT
-455 QAYADKLRSL
+455 ARPYADKLRNL

-486 SDQTTHFSIVDKDGN
+486 SDQTTHFSIVDKEGN

-541 GYGLIGGDANAVEAN
+541 GYGLLGGEANAVEGN

-642 VSPQAAMGS
+642 VSAQEAMGS

-656 ITPNGVY
+656 ITPNGIY

>member
-1 MNSKH
+1 MQKSNL
-6 NKTLSFYLRKKEFTM
+6 TPE
-21 RQSLSK
+21 
-27 IHQNVHGDT
+27 QNRT
-36 SRYKTKIKTAILL
+36 TIKAAILL
-49 ISSTLLISVSAYAS
+49 ISSTFLVSVSSHAAQH
-63 ETKPTTAKTT
+63 TQNT
-73 INPTSI
+73 INTTSI

-88 MADNPTVLSETQ
+88 MTQAPTLVSETK
-100 RITKSKSST
+100 RITRAPSNSSN
-109 LAPTT
+109 
-114 ATGTAVVSGKTAK
+114 GTVALTPLTPAK
-127 TDQAIYSADAI
+127 VDQAIYSNDAI
-138 HHPVWAKNG
+138 QHPLWAKNG
-147 MVATQEALASDIGLK
+147 MVASQEALASDVGLQ
-162 ILKDGGNAVDAAV
+162 ILKDGGNAVDAGV

-194 GFMMVYDAKQGK
+194 GFMMIYDAKQDK
-206 TVALDYREK
+206 TIALDYREK
-215 APSSASRDMYLD
+215 APNSATRDMYLD
-227 KDGNAISDLSRYHGL
+227 KDGNAVSDLSRYHGL

-265 GQVMASAIALAE
+265 GQVMAPAIALAE
-277 NGIEVTAGLS
+277 KGIVVTPGLT
-287 ESLEALSDRLQKWP
+287 ESLEALSERMQKWP
-301 STKKIFFKPDGSAYQ
+301 STKKIFFKADGSTYQ
-316 PGELLRQ
+316 PGERLRQ
-323 PELAKSLK
+323 PELAQSLK
-331 LIAAKGS
+331 LIAAQGV

-344 ETARKLVKAVN
+344 DTARKLVKAVN
-355 EAGGNMSLQ
+355 EAGGSMSLQ
-364 DLANYRAIARVPVK
+364 DLADYEAIARVPVK
-378 GDYRG
+378 GNYRG

-403 NILEGYPLKDYG
+403 NILEGYPLKEYG
-415 QNSAQTIHLMSEAMQ
+415 QNSAQTIHLMAEAMQ

-436 AEYLGDTDFI
+436 SEYLGDSDFI
-446 DVPASGLTS
+446 DVPSSGLT
-455 QAYADKLRSL
+455 ARPYANKLRSL

-473 AATIKANNPLPYE
+473 AATVKANNPLPYE
-486 SDQTTHFSIVDKDGN
+486 SDQTTHFSVVDKDGN

-541 GYGLIGGDANAVEAN
+541 AYGLIGGEANAVEAG

-569 KDSKPYIVTGSPGG
+569 KDDKPFIVTGSPGG

-604 AEATHAPRI
+604 AEATNAPRI

-628 NVDTIKKLESMGHK
+628 NIDTIKKLESMGHK

-656 ITPNGVY
+656 ITPTGIY

>member
-1 MNSKH
+1 MSQPLSYDQQKKPKTH
-6 NKTLSFYLRKKEFTM
+6 NQLKSSAAL
-21 RQSLSK
+21 
-27 IHQNVHGDT
+27 IT
-36 SRYKTKIKTAILL
+36 SALL
-49 ISSTLLISVSAYAS
+49 LSVSAHAL
-63 ETKPTTAKTT
+63 EPTAAPTSSTV
-73 INPTSI
+73 NNTSI
-79 NTSAINLAI
+79 NTNAINLAI
-88 MADNPTVLSETQ
+88 MTDNPTVVSETK
-100 RITKSKSST
+100 RITRAKTSST
-109 LAPTT
+109 VSTT
-114 ATGTAVVSGKTAK
+114 TNN
-127 TDQAIYSADAI
+127 DQAIYSEDAI

-147 MVATQEALASDIGLK
+147 MVATQEALASDIGLQ
-162 ILKDGGNAVDAAV
+162 ILKDGGNAVDAGV

-194 GFMMVYDAKQGK
+194 GFMMIYDAKQGK

-227 KDGNAISDLSRYHGL
+227 DEGNAVSDLSRYHGL

-255 ALEDHGTMSR
+255 ALEEHGTMSR
-265 GQVMASAIALAE
+265 EQVMAPAIALAE
-277 NGIEVTAGLS
+277 DGIEVTAGLS
-287 ESLEALSDRLQKWP
+287 ESLTALSDRLQKWP
-301 STKKIFFKPDGSAYQ
+301 STKKVFFKPDGSAYQ
-316 PGELLRQ
+316 PGERLKQ
-323 PELAKSLK
+323 PELARSLK
-331 LIAAKGS
+331 QIAVRGV

-344 ETARKLVKAVN
+344 ETARAIVKAVN
-355 EAGGNMSLQ
+355 EAGGTMSMQ
-364 DLANYRAIARVPVK
+364 DLANYDAIARVPVK

-398 IVQIL
+398 IIEIL
-403 NILEGYPLKDYG
+403 NILEGYPLGDYG

-436 AEYLGDTDFI
+436 AEYLGDSDFI

-455 QAYADKLRSL
+455 QAYADNLRTL
-465 INPNKATP
+465 IDPNKATP
-473 AATIKANNPLPYE
+473 ASTIKANNPLPYE

-501 AVANTYTLNF
+501 AIANTYTLNF

-569 KDSKPYIVTGSPGG
+569 KDNKPYIVTGSPGG

-590 TQVISNV
+590 TQIISNV

-628 NVDTIKKLESMGHK
+628 NVDTVKKLESMGHT
-642 VSPQAAMGS
+642 VSPKSAMGS

-656 ITPNGVY
+656 LTPNGLY